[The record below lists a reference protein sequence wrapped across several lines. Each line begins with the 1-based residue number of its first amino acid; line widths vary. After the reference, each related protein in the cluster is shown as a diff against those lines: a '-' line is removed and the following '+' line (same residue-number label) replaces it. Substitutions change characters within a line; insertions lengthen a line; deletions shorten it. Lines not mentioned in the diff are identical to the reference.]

1 MRGRTPL
8 PTPYPRLEHL
18 LPSLIPV
25 SAIELTQSESLLE
38 SAMTKVP
45 RKKSYRVMAE
55 VVILV
60 NKLHQADSQ
69 IWKMISRQKNPHMM
83 ALTLAPHTFIM
94 ANGHQAAA
102 AVLSGGQSWP
112 ARLVTPNISPSWSPQ
127 YFIIL
132 TSIFPHPG
140 YSNISPSWSPPIF
153 PHTSH
158 LNISPTNPLQY
169 FPTLVTPIFAHSS
182 HLNIYHRFCFL
193 PLLNF
198 RQADAAQYR
207 FVKGDFNWD

>member
-1 MRGRTPL
+1 
-8 PTPYPRLEHL
+8 
-18 LPSLIPV
+18 
-25 SAIELTQSESLLE
+25 
-38 SAMTKVP
+38 
-45 RKKSYRVMAE
+45 
-55 VVILV
+55 
-60 NKLHQADSQ
+60 
-69 IWKMISRQKNPHMM
+69 M

-158 LNISPTNPLQY
+158 LNISPTDPLQC

-207 FVKGDFNWD
+207 FVKGDFNWDKTALSPFSISCPSQAKLDWLIRTIKEAKTKLKYHIKRFVELNNFHALTAISS